1 MLRVAKIKKNKSKMK
16 ELISL
21 GFSYGGGKAS
31 SKLEKRQLPTFHFSR
46 ERHAIQSQVDQHR
59 PGGLTIEEASKKGSS
74 TEIRGGSRVKTR
86 SGVAKCWELSQNKE
100 KCVQV
105 FPFPPYPHPTKRLGG
120 GARREFG

>member
-1 MLRVAKIKKNKSKMK
+1 MK

-46 ERHAIQSQVDQHR
+46 ERHTIQSQVDQHR

-74 TEIRGGSRVKTR
+74 TEIRGGSRVKAR
-86 SGVAKCWELSQNKE
+86 SGVEKCWELSQNKKDVSKFSLAHRIPILQRDLGE
-100 KCVQV
+100 K
-105 FPFPPYPHPTKRLGG
+105 PEENSDEEPKTTSIPT
-120 GARREFG
+120 A